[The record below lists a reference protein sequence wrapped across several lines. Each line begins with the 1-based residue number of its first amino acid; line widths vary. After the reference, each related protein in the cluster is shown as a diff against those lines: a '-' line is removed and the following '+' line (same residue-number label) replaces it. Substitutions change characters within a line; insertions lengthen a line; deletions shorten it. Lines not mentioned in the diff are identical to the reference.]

1 MSNMK
6 TYDLVVIGG
15 GSGGLSAAISAYD
28 DGVKNILVLEKEEYL
43 GGILLQCI
51 HNGFGLHTFKEEL
64 TGPEYADRF
73 VKELIK
79 REIEYKVNTFVTEI
93 KKNDEGFTVIY
104 SNQEEG
110 FVLVNAKTII
120 TATGCSERT
129 RGEIS
134 MQGDRPSGVMTAGMA
149 QKYLNLEG
157 YLVGKNVFILG
168 SGDIGLIMARRMVLE
183 GANVLGVAELMP
195 YSNGLNRNIVQC
207 LEDFNIPLYLNHTVK
222 RVIGKERLESVII
235 QKVDENLNFIEGTEI
250 IFKCDTLLLS
260 VGLIPNNPL
269 LTPLGVLMHPKTKGP
284 LVDEYLMTNVKGI
297 FACGNSLHVHDL
309 VDFVTNE
316 GAICGKSVAKYLKG
330 NLYTNN
336 IININNGKGISY
348 VLPKTMYLNNDLTF
362 KLNFRVNKP
371 YKDVELIIKQNNKI
385 IKKIKKAYLIPA
397 EMESVIILKKDVTSF
412 DDIIIEVIE

>member
-6 TYDLVVIGG
+6 TYDVVVIGG

-222 RVIGKERLESVII
+222 RVIGKDRLESVII

-316 GAICGKSVAKYLKG
+316 GAICGKSVAKYLKD
-330 NLYTNN
+330 NLDTNN

>member
-120 TATGCSERT
+120 TATGCSERN

-207 LEDFNIPLYLNHTVK
+207 LEDFNIPLYLSHTVK
-222 RVIGKERLESVII
+222 RVIGKDRLESVII

-330 NLYTNN
+330 NLDTNN